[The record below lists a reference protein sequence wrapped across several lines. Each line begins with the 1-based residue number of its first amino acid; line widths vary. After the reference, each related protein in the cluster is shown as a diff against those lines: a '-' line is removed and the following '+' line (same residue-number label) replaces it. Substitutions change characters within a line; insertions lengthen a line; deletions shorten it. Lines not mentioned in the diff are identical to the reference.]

1 MEEDEDAE
9 ARRAADKG
17 ARGRNNSK
25 TISLGRTV
33 WAEEV
38 ERGQVDTGMYCGREG
53 RDVGIAS
60 VTNYVNRRD
69 IGG

>member
-1 MEEDEDAE
+1 VEEDEDAE

-38 ERGQVDTGMYCGREG
+38 ERGQVDTGM
-53 RDVGIAS
+53 
-60 VTNYVNRRD
+60 
-69 IGG
+69 